1 MVAIYARQS
10 ILKPDSLSIEQQIEA
25 CKKHLNENESFTIY
39 KDSGYSG
46 KNTHRPDYERMVDNI
61 KNGLISKV
69 IVYRLDRITRSVLD
83 FYDMKKT
90 FDDNEVSFVSISEQF
105 DTSSVM
111 GNAMLTILVAFAQME
126 RENIISRVRDNY
138 KQRAEQGF
146 YTSGPAPYGFQL
158 AQTTLNGKKTSMLSP
173 VETEIA
179 IVKKLFDMYAYDEM
193 TSLNKL
199 SLWLNDQEIWTRKQK
214 PWVSSTV
221 ANILLNPI
229 YVKADAD
236 IYTYL
241 HDVKGAT
248 INDDVSNYIGVNGC
262 YVYKPGTSDKKR
274 TKLNYLENACVTLA
288 LHEGIIDS
296 HTWLKCQKRMS
307 KNTSFKRNGQG
318 SHSWLSGIMK
328 CAYCGF
334 AIIAVHHKDIDR
346 TYINCGGKKRKV
358 CEGRKRSI
366 QVIEIENIV
375 TPLLLERI
383 RYIRDIELKEIRQD
397 SRRVNEAK
405 IEIVKIDKR
414 IKNLIESLAEMSGA
428 AFKMVSQALNEENE
442 KREKLVKELED
453 ALIEQQQQD
462 HSAIDF
468 DDCLNNWD
476 SYDIEKKKNIAR
488 IFIKAVFVSDDEII
502 PVFK

>member
-10 ILKPDSLSIEQQIEA
+10 ILKPDSLSIEQQIDA
-25 CKKHLNENESFTIY
+25 CKKYLHENESFTVY
-39 KDSGYSG
+39 KDLGYSG
-46 KNTHRPDYERMVDNI
+46 KNTQRPDYEKMIDNI
-61 KNGLISKV
+61 KHGLINKV
-69 IVYRLDRITRSVLD
+69 VVYRLDRITRSVLD
-83 FYDMKKT
+83 FYDMKKI
-90 FDDNEVSFVSISEQF
+90 FDDNKVSFISISEQF

-146 YTSGPAPYGFQL
+146 YTSGPAPYGFKL
-158 AQTTLNGKKTSMLSP
+158 IETALNGKKTSMLSP
-173 VETEIA
+173 VETEID
-179 IVKKLFDMYAYDEM
+179 IVKKLFEMYAYDEM

-199 SLWLNDQEIWTRKQK
+199 SLWLNDQEIWTRKGK

-221 ANILLNPI
+221 ANMLLNPV

-241 HDVKGAT
+241 HDIKGAT
-248 INDDVSNYIGVNGC
+248 INDDISDYMGVNGC

-274 TKLNYLENACVTLA
+274 TKLNYLQNACVTLA

-296 HTWLKCQKRMS
+296 HTWLKCQERLS
-307 KNTSFKRNGQG
+307 KNTSIKRNGQG

-328 CAYCGF
+328 CAYCGY

-346 TYINCGGKKRKV
+346 TYINCGGKKRRV
-358 CEGRKRSI
+358 CSGRKRSI
-366 QVIEIENIV
+366 QIKEIEDIV
-375 TPLLLERI
+375 KPLLLERI
-383 RYIRDIELKEIRQD
+383 RYIRDIEATEIRQD
-397 SRRVNEAK
+397 SRKVNEAK
-405 IEIVKIDKR
+405 IKLVEIDER
-414 IKNLIESLAEMSGA
+414 IKNLVEGLAKMSGA
-428 AFKMVSQALNEENE
+428 AVEIVNQALNKEYEQR
-442 KREKLVKELED
+442 KKVVVELED
-453 ALIEQQQQD
+453 AMMEQQKQD
-462 HSAIDF
+462 HSIVDF

-476 SYDIEKKKNIAR
+476 SFDMEKRKNIAR
-488 IFIKAVFVSDDEII
+488 IFIKEVIVSDDEII